1 MTSLPPDCV
10 HESLEVGATPLVHHF
25 LRRLNLRTLF
35 DQHLPRLPGKRPAL
49 PSGLVLCVLITNL
62 LLARR
67 PLYALSEWITR
78 RVPEHLGLQPD
89 EIDRFN
95 DDRIGRALDHLQ
107 RADRASLLI
116 ALVKYVVVAFQIDL
130 SEFHQDTTSVTM
142 QGDYRGQ
149 AAVDDPD
156 RPPRI
161 TFGYNKDH
169 RPDLKQ
175 LLYSVTIS
183 SDGAV
188 PLHCKIYDGNT
199 TDDKVHI
206 DTWWFLR
213 QLTGHSGFLYVAD
226 SKLCTRENMQFIA
239 SKGGRFLTIMPR
251 TRAEDK
257 WFREHVGCQVVDWQ
271 EVHREA
277 DSRGK
282 KLPEVV
288 YHGVESPQQSTEGY
302 RLFWYRSSQK
312 EEHERQERQRR
323 MNKAFVRLKEIQGRK
338 GQGYQTASDAR
349 QAGESVLAEEEVTRW
364 LRVRIEEKESEVFKQ
379 DGPGRPGPA
388 TTYIRVVTKHY
399 HVHYDEDKERL
410 ARDARCDGLFPLMT
424 NDTGLTVQDAL
435 LKYKYQPFVEKRHAQ
450 LKSGFNVVPMWLKDV
465 GRVASMLWLFYV
477 VELIAAL
484 VERQVRKEMVGQKHE
499 ALPLYPEGRAS
510 EAPTASVIFDVL
522 EGHRRHRLLTADER
536 ELARFYDP
544 VSPVAQTVLELL
556 GIELGAYGLN

>member
-288 YHGVESPQQSTEGY
+288 YHGVESPGHIGFRGRAFQRRKPANEAETRRFCNQQS
-302 RLFWYRSSQK
+302 W
-312 EEHERQERQRR
+312 
-323 MNKAFVRLKEIQGRK
+323 
-338 GQGYQTASDAR
+338 
-349 QAGESVLAEEEVTRW
+349 
-364 LRVRIEEKESEVFKQ
+364 
-379 DGPGRPGPA
+379 
-388 TTYIRVVTKHY
+388 
-399 HVHYDEDKERL
+399 
-410 ARDARCDGLFPLMT
+410 
-424 NDTGLTVQDAL
+424 
-435 LKYKYQPFVEKRHAQ
+435 
-450 LKSGFNVVPMWLKDV
+450 
-465 GRVASMLWLFYV
+465 
-477 VELIAAL
+477 
-484 VERQVRKEMVGQKHE
+484 
-499 ALPLYPEGRAS
+499 
-510 EAPTASVIFDVL
+510 
-522 EGHRRHRLLTADER
+522 
-536 ELARFYDP
+536 
-544 VSPVAQTVLELL
+544 
-556 GIELGAYGLN
+556 

>member
-1 MTSLPPDCV
+1 
-10 HESLEVGATPLVHHF
+10 
-25 LRRLNLRTLF
+25 
-35 DQHLPRLPGKRPAL
+35 
-49 PSGLVLCVLITNL
+49 
-62 LLARR
+62 
-67 PLYALSEWITR
+67 
-78 RVPEHLGLQPD
+78 
-89 EIDRFN
+89 
-95 DDRIGRALDHLQ
+95 
-107 RADRASLLI
+107 
-116 ALVKYVVVAFQIDL
+116 
-130 SEFHQDTTSVTM
+130 
-142 QGDYRGQ
+142 
-149 AAVDDPD
+149 
-156 RPPRI
+156 
-161 TFGYNKDH
+161 
-169 RPDLKQ
+169 
-175 LLYSVTIS
+175 
-183 SDGAV
+183 
-188 PLHCKIYDGNT
+188 
-199 TDDKVHI
+199 
-206 DTWWFLR
+206 
-213 QLTGHSGFLYVAD
+213 
-226 SKLCTRENMQFIA
+226 
-239 SKGGRFLTIMPR
+239 
-251 TRAEDK
+251 
-257 WFREHVGCQVVDWQ
+257 
-271 EVHREA
+271 
-277 DSRGK
+277 
-282 KLPEVV
+282 
-288 YHGVESPQQSTEGY
+288 
-302 RLFWYRSSQK
+302 
-312 EEHERQERQRR
+312 